1 MELQE
6 FIKNTLVQI
15 TNGVIDA
22 QNELKDTGCL
32 INPKGLTIDGNVVE
46 NSNAKNKSRS
56 IEKIKMNVV
65 LEINESEGAS
75 KGIGVAKV
83 LNAGINTEKASSN
96 SQVTSVEF
104 EIPIAFPVSYENL

>member
-22 QNELKDTGCL
+22 QNELKGTGCL
-32 INPKGLTIDGNVVE
+32 INPEGTSINGNVV
-46 NSNAKNKSRS
+46 KSAGETRKIRA

-65 LEINESEGAS
+65 LEITETNGTSN
-75 KGIGVAKV
+75 GIGVVKV
-83 LNAGINTEKASSN
+83 LKAGFESEKSN
-96 SQVTSVEF
+96 SNSKVTSIEF
-104 EIPIAFPVSYENL
+104 EIPIAFPVSYENQ

>member
-32 INPKGLTIDGNVVE
+32 INPEGTSINGNVV
-46 NSNAKNKSRS
+46 KSSTETRIIRS

-65 LEINESEGAS
+65 LEIAETEGKS

-83 LNAGINTEKASSN
+83 LKAGVETEKSN
-96 SQVTSVEF
+96 SNSKVTSIEF
-104 EIPIAFPVSYENL
+104 EVPIAFPVTSENF

>member
-32 INPKGLTIDGNVVE
+32 INPVGHITGEKNMDYGQYGTRNVQ
-46 NSNAKNKSRS
+46 
-56 IEKIKMNVV
+56 KIKMNVV
-65 LEINESEGAS
+65 LEVNESEGSS

-83 LNAGINTEKASSN
+83 LNAGINTDKASSN

-104 EIPIAFPVSYENL
+104 EIPIAFPVSYENQ